1 MKAIRAGSLFLC
13 ALLFSTAAFAQDAPA
28 FGAFVGFNQAW
39 YSTQPENATE
49 KKPALVVGGFAVLR
63 RDKALK
69 IQPEVQ
75 FSQRRVGATYTG
87 QDYLHANSY
96 VNLSLLVRT
105 NLFKGIYSVQGPQFS
120 IPVKGTLTV
129 RNVDLDVKDNINPD
143 VSLLVGFGRQFGRI
157 GAEWRYDAGLR
168 RVEDVPLGN
177 FVKRNRAF
185 TFMGIVAF

>member
-13 ALLFSTAAFAQDAPA
+13 ALFFSTAAFAQDAPA
-28 FGAFVGFNQAW
+28 AGAFVGFNQAW

-49 KKPALVVGGFAVLR
+49 KKPGLLVGGFAVLR

-75 FSQRRVGATYTG
+75 FSQRRVGVTYSG
-87 QDYLHANSY
+87 DDQLHTNSY
-96 VNLSLLVRT
+96 INLSLLVRT

-120 IPVKGTLTV
+120 IPVQGKLTIDD
-129 RNVDLDVKDNINPD
+129 VDLDLKDNISPD
-143 VSLLVGFGRQFGRI
+143 ISLLVGFGRQFGRI
-157 GAEWRYDAGLR
+157 GVEWRYDAGLR

-185 TFMGIVAF
+185 TFLGIVGF